1 VKLQINKFNYIS
13 NLNEPIIAHK
23 HLKSLNTLEFL
34 EFTLLVHSCYCF
46 IDNIPTSSREN
57 YRCGTFI
64 ILFCLFQ
71 HSYECATYDTVCFID
86 DIHMMYLYVP
96 SIYNYELIHESNE
109 SNYI

>member
-1 VKLQINKFNYIS
+1 
-13 NLNEPIIAHK
+13 
-23 HLKSLNTLEFL
+23 
-34 EFTLLVHSCYCF
+34 
-46 IDNIPTSSREN
+46 
-57 YRCGTFI
+57 
-64 ILFCLFQ
+64 LFQ